1 MYIRKCEYCGKEFES
16 AHPNTKY
23 CSKYHAAK
31 AREIRYKVK
40 KYKVIKSWTTEPNHL
55 VDIKYIFKEF
65 VYDEIKNIL
74 EQY

>member
-1 MYIRKCEYCGKEFES
+1 MYIKKCIYCGKEFES
-16 AHPNTKY
+16 THPNAKH

-40 KYKVIKSWTTEPNHL
+40 KYKVIRSWTTEPDCL
-55 VDIKYIFKEF
+55 VDIKYIFKAF

-74 EQY
+74 EKY